1 MALLIDR
8 ADLSFHNP
16 AEIFTRVDVPVVGRL
31 PRLKLIPPKS
41 GELIGSTTLVAAN
54 HPNSAGSEAFRTI
67 RTHLFFDAATN
78 GTKTIM
84 VTSPSPGDGKSTV
97 ACNLAISIAQTGKR
111 VVLVD
116 ADLRRPRIH
125 QHFGISEKTGLMSVM
140 KGESSLKEAL
150 QPTFLPNLFVLPCG
164 NRPKNPGEVVTSEN
178 FAKVIE
184 LLRSGF
190 DMVVLDTPPVIPV
203 ADPVSIASLVDG
215 VYLVFRIRRGVKITA
230 SRAKDSLSQV
240 NARLLGVVV
249 NGLDEN
255 PHYNDYGGYYQY
267 PTYANYGRL
276 YQERI
281 QMEYKEE
288 NE

>member
-1 MALLIDR
+1 
-8 ADLSFHNP
+8 
-16 AEIFTRVDVPVVGRL
+16 
-31 PRLKLIPPKS
+31 
-41 GELIGSTTLVAAN
+41 
-54 HPNSAGSEAFRTI
+54 
-67 RTHLFFDAATN
+67 LFFDTATN

-84 VTSPSPGDGKSTV
+84 ITSPSPGDGKSTV
-97 ACNLAISIAQTGKR
+97 ACNLAISIAQSGKR
-111 VVLVD
+111 VALVD

-125 QHFGISEKTGLMSVM
+125 QHFGISDKVGLMSVM

-150 QPTFLPNLFVLPCG
+150 QPTFLPNLYVLPCG
-164 NRPKNPGEVVTSEN
+164 HRPKNPGEVVTSEN

-184 LLRSGF
+184 LLRGGF

-203 ADPVSIASLVDG
+203 ADPVSIATLVDG

-230 SRAKDSLSQV
+230 SRAKESLAQV
-240 NARLLGVVV
+240 NARLLGVIV

-267 PTYANYGRL
+267 SVYANYGRL
-276 YQERI
+276 YQDRI
-281 QMEYKEE
+281 QKEYKED